1 MNFEKKYLEFLQ
13 VHNLCS
19 ICLVFVV
26 LTDVFVSQA
35 FERNGRVSV
44 TVMDGE
50 EMVGRMANQV
60 LITLL
65 RVVDA
70 WNPGRR
76 AFIICLI
83 CFLCF
88 LDWMTDVV
96 RHV

>member
-1 MNFEKKYLEFLQ
+1 MEYARSNQQKRRNTAGVSEVNFEKKYLEFLQ

-50 EMVGRMANQV
+50 EMVGRMADQV
-60 LITLL
+60 LITPL
-65 RVVDA
+65 
-70 WNPGRR
+70 
-76 AFIICLI
+76 
-83 CFLCF
+83 
-88 LDWMTDVV
+88 
-96 RHV
+96 

>member
-1 MNFEKKYLEFLQ
+1 MEYARSNQQKRRNTAGVSEVNFEKKYLEFLQ

-50 EMVGRMANQV
+50 EMVGRMADQV

-65 RVVDA
+65 
-70 WNPGRR
+70 
-76 AFIICLI
+76 
-83 CFLCF
+83 
-88 LDWMTDVV
+88 
-96 RHV
+96 

>member
-1 MNFEKKYLEFLQ
+1 MEYARSDQQKRRNTAGVSEVNFEKKYLEFLQ

-65 RVVDA
+65 
-70 WNPGRR
+70 
-76 AFIICLI
+76 
-83 CFLCF
+83 
-88 LDWMTDVV
+88 
-96 RHV
+96 